1 MTLFK
6 YKSPTPFEHIADILI
21 NERLYCAPYD
31 QLNDP
36 FEGIFMESI
45 QMGDRKFLVETTPED
60 LIDPEDALKAR
71 VCSLSS
77 DGSSSLL
84 WSLYAQRLEGIC
96 FEVDC
101 TDLQPAPHKINYTP
115 DIPRF
120 DKPGFAATATYGLLH
135 KSKEWQFEREYRLIG
150 ANEYISIQSRL
161 QRVIL
166 GPRCNKTIES
176 AIRKLAPRG
185 CDVCNAKLDRDRR
198 AILAVGKAN
207 ESCRCFSFLRNAI
220 QRLFRLLHLN

>member
-1 MTLFK
+1 MRFVERGSCEQSTLLPMTLFK
-6 YKSPTPFEHIADILI
+6 YKSPTRFEYIADILI

-45 QMGDRKFLVETTPED
+45 QMGDRKFLVPTTPED
-60 LIDPEDALKAR
+60 LIDPEDPLKAR

-84 WSLYAQRLEGIC
+84 WSLYAQRLEGVC

-101 TDLQPAPHKINYTP
+101 TDLQPAPHKVNYTP
-115 DIPRF
+115 DIPHF
-120 DKPGFAATATYGLLH
+120 DKPGFGATPTFGLWH
-135 KSKEWQFEREYRLIG
+135 KSEEWYFEREYRLIG
-150 ANEYISIQSRL
+150 ANEYVSIQGRL
-161 QRVIL
+161 RRAIL
-166 GPRCNKTIES
+166 GPRCNKTIKS

-185 CDVCNAKLDRDRR
+185 CDVCQATLDQDRR
-198 AILAVGKAN
+198 VIVVTGKAK
-207 ESCRCFSFLRNAI
+207 ESCR
-220 QRLFRLLHLN
+220 